1 MMCFHSLLCF
11 LSVLPKA
18 DELSTKSIRMITYNN
33 SLINSKLQHP
43 SLSPPP
49 PPLHKLPAFEHCLLL
64 GDGEFG
70 PCLGRA
76 FKCNCG
82 KEGGGD
88 LNEPTFQTNSITV

>member
-11 LSVLPKA
+11 LSVLHKA
-18 DELSTKSIRMITYNN
+18 DELSTKSITMITYNN

-43 SLSPPP
+43 SSPA
-49 PPLHKLPAFEHCLLL
+49 LHKLPAFEHCLLL

-88 LNEPTFQTNSITV
+88 LNELTYQTNSITV